1 MRSRESWSW
10 NRWETPLA
18 SVEDRLKDLGVSLP
32 EVPPPVAAYVPAVV
46 CGDLVFLSGQIA
58 RNSEGGLLSPG
69 KLGDRVSLEE
79 GYAAARQCA
88 LQALAA
94 LRACIGDLDRVERV
108 AKLTVFVAG
117 AEGFDQQSVVA
128 NGASELLEQ
137 VFGDRGRHA
146 RSAVGVAGLPL
157 GASVEV
163 ELIAR
168 IRSE

>member
-1 MRSRESWSW
+1 MSLT
-10 NRWETPLA
+10 NRLGLLEWA
-18 SVEDRLKDLGVSLP
+18 RRNGAFIVEDD
-32 EVPPPVAAYVPAVV
+32 YD
-46 CGDLVFLSGQIA
+46 GDFRYQG
-58 RNSEGGLLSPG
+58 SP
-69 KLGDRVSLEE
+69 
-79 GYAAARQCA
+79 